1 MVKQRKKGG
10 KIKMSKKIKMIFS
23 IMLII
28 LILLPISS
36 TFAATQVECKP
47 GTIPWVGITVSNSYQ
62 VCQDMVNASSSIGD
76 SSLLDS
82 HLTTNKDYN
91 AVAML
96 SASDYGYGLTGSTT
110 SVSNTGGT
118 VYIKDDGTIDTTG
131 TARPYYSTTGNASGV
146 MDLGADPYLSTLRT
160 MSTIENVYCQ
170 TASLLSESKNIT
182 NNNYITNLLTAIN
195 NEATKKY
202 VDEIYSGYTTYSAS
216 IRQIITGENGRE
228 NSANK
233 GMGIWTEETFGQTC
247 YWGHYNSD
255 WRSRYPVV
263 IRLGVFG
270 FAVAGSVVTYG
281 NVESAVGRPS
291 TLATFRP
298 VIWNS

>member
-1 MVKQRKKGG
+1 MVKQRKRRK
-10 KIKMSKKIKMIFS
+10 KKMSKKIKMIFI

-36 TFAATQVECKP
+36 TFATTQVECKP
-47 GTIPWVGITVSNSYQ
+47 GTIPWVNITVSNSYQ
-62 VCQDMVNASSSIGD
+62 VCQDMVNVNSSIGEN
-76 SSLLDS
+76 SNLKS

-96 SASDYGYGLTGSTT
+96 SASDYGYG
-110 SVSNTGGT
+110 VSNTGGT

-233 GMGIWTEETFGQTC
+233 GMGIWTEETLGQTC
-247 YWGHYNSD
+247 YWGNSTYG
-255 WRSRYPVV
+255 WLSSYPVV